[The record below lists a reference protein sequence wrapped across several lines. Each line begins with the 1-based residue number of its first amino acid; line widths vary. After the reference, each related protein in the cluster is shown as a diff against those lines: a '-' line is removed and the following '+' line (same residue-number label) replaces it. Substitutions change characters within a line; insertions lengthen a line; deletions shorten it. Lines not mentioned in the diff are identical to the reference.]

1 MLKKIFFPSIL
12 IVLAYGFY
20 ASANFKEIAAGVALF
35 LFGMISLEEGFR
47 VFSGGVLE
55 RFLKKSTDK
64 LYKSISFGVVTTTLM
79 QSSSL
84 VSVITISFLSAGMIG
99 LYQGLGIIFGANLG
113 TTTGAWLIAGFGLK
127 VKISAYAMPMLVF
140 GVVLVMFQKN
150 KAFKGIG
157 YILAGLGFLFLGIHH
172 MKVGFEAFKSTIDLS
187 AYAVPG
193 FSGLLLFTLIG
204 ILATVVM
211 QSSHATLVLI
221 LTALGSGQISYE
233 NALALAI
240 GANVGTTITAI
251 LGSLTANVEGKR
263 LAGGHLLF
271 NVVTGLVAIILI
283 GPFMSAVEFISAS
296 VGIAAR
302 DYTLKLAVFH
312 TLFNL
317 AGLILMTPL
326 LGGMVKLLEKTMPAK
341 QSEYGQP
348 RYLTES
354 STEFGE
360 TALEAARREIEHLY
374 DNGFFIMAHAL
385 DFHRSEIL
393 SDQDLEA
400 VANQRGHRIEI
411 DIDEDYDTNVKG
423 LYGAIIKFLAKAQA
437 QIPADLT
444 DRVFDLR
451 KAALN
456 IVEAIKGVKHMR
468 KNLSKYTVSDNAHI
482 RDEYNKMR
490 VLLGTIMRHLAQIQ
504 NADNTIART
513 TVEDLKQQVITVDV
527 LVNGVLDNLIRNGH
541 ITEEMATSL
550 INDSAYARH
559 VARHLLEM
567 AVELHPGWEASA
579 ADHATDVSLVPETL
593 PGHANAKSA

>member
-47 VFSGGVLE
+47 AFSGGVLE

-64 LYKSISFGVVTTTLM
+64 LHKSIAFGVVTTTLM

-99 LYQGLGIIFGANLG
+99 LYQGLGIVFGANLG

-140 GVVLVMFQKN
+140 GVVLVMFQKS

-193 FSGLLLFTLIG
+193 LLGLLLFTLIG
-204 ILATVVM
+204 IVATVVM

-263 LAGGHLLF
+263 LAGGHLIF
-271 NVVTGLVAIILI
+271 NAVTGIVAIILI
-283 GPFMSAVEFISAS
+283 GPFASAVEFISAS

-302 DYTLKLAVFH
+302 DYTLKLAIFH

-317 AGLILMTPL
+317 AGLMLMIPL
-326 LGGMVKLLEKTMPAK
+326 LGGMVKLLEKTMHAK

-360 TALEAARREIEHLY
+360 TALEAARLEIEHLY

-437 QIPADLT
+437 QIPGDHT

-451 KAALN
+451 KAALHV
-456 IVEAIKGVKHMR
+456 VEAIKGVKHMR

-482 RDEYNKMR
+482 RGEYNKMR
-490 VLLGTIMRHLAQIQ
+490 VLLGTIMRQLAQIQ
-504 NADNTIART
+504 NADNARSRA
-513 TVEDLKQQVITVDV
+513 TVEDLKQQVKTADV

-541 ITEEMATSL
+541 ITAEMATSL
-550 INDSAYARH
+550 INDSVYARH

-567 AVELHPGWEASA
+567 AEQLHHGWEASS
-579 ADHATDVSLVPETL
+579 ADHATDVSLVPETI
-593 PGHANAKSA
+593 PGHADAKSK

>member
-47 VFSGGVLE
+47 AFSGGVLE

-64 LYKSISFGVVTTTLM
+64 LYKSIGFGVVTTTLM

-99 LYQGLGIIFGANLG
+99 LYQGLGIVFGANLG

-140 GVVLVMFQKN
+140 GVVLVMFQKS

-172 MKVGFEAFKSTIDLS
+172 MKVGFEAFKSTIDMS

-193 FSGLLLFTLIG
+193 FAGLLLFTLIG
-204 ILATVVM
+204 IVATVVM

-251 LGSLTANVEGKR
+251 LGSLTANIEGKR
-263 LAGGHLLF
+263 LAGGHFLF
-271 NVVTGLVAIILI
+271 NVVTGLMAIILI

-296 VGIAAR
+296 VGIAAK

-317 AGLILMTPL
+317 AGLMLMIPF

-360 TALEAARREIEHLY
+360 TAIEAARREIEHLY

-437 QIPADLT
+437 QIPADQT

-456 IVEAIKGVKHMR
+456 VVEAIKGVKHMR

-504 NADNTIART
+504 NADNAIART
-513 TVEDLKQQVITVDV
+513 TVEDLKQQVKTVDV
-527 LVNGVLDNLIRNGH
+527 LVNGVLDNLIRNEH
-541 ITEEMATSL
+541 ISEEMATSL

-559 VARHLLEM
+559 VSRHLLEM

-579 ADHATDVSLVPETL
+579 ADHAADVSLVPETV
-593 PGHANAKSA
+593 PGHADAISA